1 MCSSDLFEGKLATT
15 EKNILLYEWSNYIN
29 SSVLIWTILT
39 LYYLW
44 RGLSYF
50 DIALVQSVGAIATA
64 VLEIPTG
71 WISDRCGHHIVLK
84 IASFSRLVAIVT
96 LTFANSFLLMVA
108 SELFFSL
115 ASASQSGAG
124 SAFLFEATNANSG
137 MDRKNGAY
145 ALILSKMTGTQS
157 IIRITVRLIAPVL
170 FSINPLIPFV
180 ISIFVYFLGL
190 LVTLEFKENDVSPNR
205 RNNCLPEEDGFIR
218 TRTSKL
224 NLKENVQTFFQEL
237 IKIVKTNIFI
247 SLCTVSAISLIL
259 VSNYS
264 QFIAPNLTSM
274 GFDIKFL
281 GIVTAAASLGEFF
294 GSRLTAKIVKTLKNS
309 YKKSAEDIIAFSGN
323 VEFLVILAILSV
335 IAILMLCAGLIPS
348 IYVCIFTYVAINLF
362 STTLSILINN
372 QMNLIAEEN
381 NRATLLSVSNQIEE
395 IASVVSD
402 PLIGIALDFSGFG
415 TTYVGLG
422 CITLVV
428 IALIFTIHYR
438 KYR

>member
-1 MCSSDLFEGKLATT
+1 MFEGKLETA
-15 EKNILLYEWSNYIN
+15 EKNILFYKWSNYIN

-71 WISDRCGHHIVLK
+71 WISDRHGHHIVLK
-84 IASFSRLVAIVT
+84 IASFSRLAAIVT
-96 LTFANSFLLMVA
+96 LTFANSFLLMVV

-124 SAFLFEATNANSG
+124 SAFLFEATNTNSG

-180 ISIFVYFLGL
+180 ISIFIYFLGL

-205 RNNCLPEEDGFIR
+205 RDNCLPEEDEFIS
-218 TRTSKL
+218 TRASKL
-224 NLKENVQTFFQEL
+224 NLKETVQTFFQEL
-237 IKIVKTNIFI
+237 IKIVKTNTFI
-247 SLCTVSAISLIL
+247 SLCIVSAISLIL

-294 GSRLTAKIVKTLKNS
+294 GSRLTAKIVRTFKDS
-309 YKKSAEDIIAFSGN
+309 HKKFAEDSIAFSGN
-323 VEFLVILAILSV
+323 VEFLVILGALSV
-335 IAILMLCAGLIPS
+335 IAVLMLCAGLVPS

>member
-1 MCSSDLFEGKLATT
+1 MFEGKLATT

-96 LTFANSFLLMVA
+96 LTFANSFLLMVV

-124 SAFLFEATNANSG
+124 SAFLFEATSANSG

-180 ISIFVYFLGL
+180 ISIFIYFLGL

-205 RNNCLPEEDGFIR
+205 RNNCLPEEDKFIR
-218 TRTSKL
+218 TRASKL
-224 NLKENVQTFFQEL
+224 NLKEAVQTFFQEL
-237 IKIVKTNIFI
+237 IKIVKTNTFI
-247 SLCTVSAISLIL
+247 SLCIVSAISLIL

-294 GSRLTAKIVKTLKNS
+294 GSRLTAKIVRTFKDS
-309 YKKSAEDIIAFSGN
+309 HKKSAEDSIAFSGN
-323 VEFLVILAILSV
+323 VEFLVILGVLSV
-335 IAILMLCAGLIPS
+335 IAILMLCAGLVPS

-395 IASVVSD
+395 IASVASD
-402 PLIGIALDFSGFG
+402 PLIGIALDLSGFG
-415 TTYVGLG
+415 TTYIGLG

>member
-1 MCSSDLFEGKLATT
+1 MFERKLETA
-15 EKNILLYEWSNYIN
+15 EKNILFYKWSNYIN

-71 WISDRCGHHIVLK
+71 WISDRHGHHIVLK

-96 LTFANSFLLMVA
+96 LTFANSFLLMVV

-124 SAFLFEATNANSG
+124 SAFLFEATNTNSG

-157 IIRITVRLIAPVL
+157 IIRITVL

-180 ISIFVYFLGL
+180 ISIFIYFLSL

-205 RNNCLPEEDGFIR
+205 RDNCLPEEDEFIS
-218 TRTSKL
+218 TRASKL
-224 NLKENVQTFFQEL
+224 NLKETVQTFFQEL
-237 IKIVKTNIFI
+237 IKIVKTNTFI
-247 SLCTVSAISLIL
+247 SLCIVSAISLIL

-294 GSRLTAKIVKTLKNS
+294 GSRLTAKIVRTFKDS
-309 YKKSAEDIIAFSGN
+309 HKKSAEDSIAFSGN
-323 VEFLVILAILSV
+323 VEFLVILCVLSV
-335 IAILMLCAGLIPS
+335 IAILMLCAGLFPS

-402 PLIGIALDFSGFG
+402 PLIGVALDLSGFG

-428 IALIFTIHYR
+428 IALIFSIHYR
-438 KYR
+438 KCR

>member
-1 MCSSDLFEGKLATT
+1 MFEGRLATT

-96 LTFANSFLLMVA
+96 LTFANSFLLMVV

-115 ASASQSGAG
+115 ANASQSGAG
-124 SAFLFEATNANSG
+124 SAFLFEATRANSR
-137 MDRKNGAY
+137 MDRKNGTY
-145 ALILSKMTGTQS
+145 ALILSKMTGAQS

-190 LVTLEFKENDVSPNR
+190 LITLEFKENDVSPNR
-205 RNNCLPEEDGFIR
+205 GSNCLPEEDGFIGN
-218 TRTSKL
+218 RTSKL

-247 SLCTVSAISLIL
+247 LLCTVSAISLIL

-294 GSRLTAKIVKTLKNS
+294 GSKLTAKIVKTLKDS
-309 YKKSAEDIIAFSGN
+309 YKKSAGGIIAFSGN

-415 TTYVGLG
+415 ITYVGLG

>member
-1 MCSSDLFEGKLATT
+1 MFEGKLATT

-115 ASASQSGAG
+115 ANASQSGAG
-124 SAFLFEATNANSG
+124 SAFLFEATSANSR
-137 MDRKNGAY
+137 MDRKNGTY
-145 ALILSKMTGTQS
+145 ALILSKMTGAQS

-190 LVTLEFKENDVSPNR
+190 LVTLEFKENEVSPNR

-224 NLKENVQTFFQEL
+224 NLKEAVQTFFQEL

-294 GSRLTAKIVKTLKNS
+294 GSKLTAKIVKTLKDS
-309 YKKSAEDIIAFSGN
+309 YKKSAGDIIAFSGN

-402 PLIGIALDFSGFG
+402 PLIGIALDLSGFG

-422 CITLVV
+422 CISLVV
-428 IALIFTIHYR
+428 IALIFIIHYR
-438 KYR
+438 KFR

>member
-1 MCSSDLFEGKLATT
+1 MFEGKLATT

-170 FSINPLIPFV
+170 FSINPLTPFV

-205 RNNCLPEEDGFIR
+205 RNNCLPEEDGFIW

-237 IKIVKTNIFI
+237 VKILKTNMFI

-294 GSRLTAKIVKTLKNS
+294 GSKLTAKIVKTLKDS

-323 VEFLVILAILSV
+323 VEFLVILAILSM

>member
-1 MCSSDLFEGKLATT
+1 MFEGKLATT

-137 MDRKNGAY
+137 TDRKNGAY

-170 FSINPLIPFV
+170 FSINPLTPFV

-309 YKKSAEDIIAFSGN
+309 YKKSVGDIITFSGN
-323 VEFLVILAILSV
+323 VEFLVILVILSV

-428 IALIFTIHYR
+428 IAFIFSIHYR

>member
-1 MCSSDLFEGKLATT
+1 MFEGKLATT

-170 FSINPLIPFV
+170 FSINPLTPFV

-294 GSRLTAKIVKTLKNS
+294 GSRLTARIVKTLKNS
-309 YKKSAEDIIAFSGN
+309 YKKSAGDIITFSGN

-348 IYVCIFTYVAINLF
+348 IFVCIFTYVAINLF
-362 STTLSILINN
+362 STTLSIFINN

>member
-1 MCSSDLFEGKLATT
+1 MFEGKLATT

-124 SAFLFEATNANSG
+124 SAFLFEATSANSR
-137 MDRKNGAY
+137 MDRKNGTY
-145 ALILSKMTGTQS
+145 ALILSKMTGAQS

-190 LVTLEFKENDVSPNR
+190 LVTLEFKENNVSPNR

-224 NLKENVQTFFQEL
+224 NLKEAVQTFFQEL

-309 YKKSAEDIIAFSGN
+309 YKKSAGDIIAFSGN
-323 VEFLVILAILSV
+323 VEFLVILVILSV

-348 IYVCIFTYVAINLF
+348 IYVCIFTYVAINFF

-402 PLIGIALDFSGFG
+402 PLIGVALDLSGFG

>member
-1 MCSSDLFEGKLATT
+1 MFEGKLATT

-170 FSINPLIPFV
+170 FSINLLTPFV

-415 TTYVGLG
+415 ITYVGLG

>member
-1 MCSSDLFEGKLATT
+1 MFEGKLATT

-96 LTFANSFLLMVA
+96 LTLANSFLLMVV

-124 SAFLFEATNANSG
+124 SAFLFEATNTNSG

-180 ISIFVYFLGL
+180 ISIFIYFLSL

-205 RNNCLPEEDGFIR
+205 RDNCLPEEDEFIS
-218 TRTSKL
+218 TRASKL
-224 NLKENVQTFFQEL
+224 NLKETVQTFFQEL
-237 IKIVKTNIFI
+237 IKIVKTNTFI
-247 SLCTVSAISLIL
+247 SLCIVSAISLIL

-294 GSRLTAKIVKTLKNS
+294 GSRLTARIVRTFKDS
-309 YKKSAEDIIAFSGN
+309 HKKSAEDSIAFSGN
-323 VEFLVILAILSV
+323 VEFLVILGVLSV
-335 IAILMLCAGLIPS
+335 IAILMLCAGLVPS

-395 IASVVSD
+395 ID
-402 PLIGIALDFSGFG
+402 
-415 TTYVGLG
+415 
-422 CITLVV
+422 
-428 IALIFTIHYR
+428 R
-438 KYR
+438 KAHV

>member
-1 MCSSDLFEGKLATT
+1 M
-15 EKNILLYEWSNYIN
+15 
-29 SSVLIWTILT
+29 
-39 LYYLW
+39 
-44 RGLSYF
+44 
-50 DIALVQSVGAIATA
+50 
-64 VLEIPTG
+64 
-71 WISDRCGHHIVLK
+71 
-84 IASFSRLVAIVT
+84 AIVT

-124 SAFLFEATNANSG
+124 SAFLFEATSANSG

-180 ISIFVYFLGL
+180 ISIFIYFLGL

-205 RNNCLPEEDGFIR
+205 RDNCLPEEDVFIR

-224 NLKENVQTFFQEL
+224 DLKESVQTFFQEL
-237 IKIVKTNIFI
+237 IKIVKTNTFI
-247 SLCTVSAISLIL
+247 SLCIVSAISLIL

-274 GFDIKFL
+274 GFEIKFL

-294 GSRLTAKIVKTLKNS
+294 GSRLTAKIVKTFKYS
-309 YKKSAEDIIAFSGN
+309 HKKSAEDSIAFSGN

>member
-1 MCSSDLFEGKLATT
+1 MFEGKLATT

-170 FSINPLIPFV
+170 FSINPLTPFV

-237 IKIVKTNIFI
+237 VKILKTNMFI

-294 GSRLTAKIVKTLKNS
+294 GSKLTAKIVKTLKDS

-323 VEFLVILAILSV
+323 VEFLVILCVLSV
-335 IAILMLCAGLIPS
+335 IAILMLCAGLFPS

-415 TTYVGLG
+415 ITYVGLG

>member
-1 MCSSDLFEGKLATT
+1 MFEGKLATT

-415 TTYVGLG
+415 ITYVGLG

>member
-1 MCSSDLFEGKLATT
+1 
-15 EKNILLYEWSNYIN
+15 
-29 SSVLIWTILT
+29 
-39 LYYLW
+39 
-44 RGLSYF
+44 
-50 DIALVQSVGAIATA
+50 
-64 VLEIPTG
+64 
-71 WISDRCGHHIVLK
+71 
-84 IASFSRLVAIVT
+84 
-96 LTFANSFLLMVA
+96 MVV

-124 SAFLFEATNANSG
+124 SAFLFEATNTNSG

-180 ISIFVYFLGL
+180 ISIFIYFLSL

-205 RNNCLPEEDGFIR
+205 RDNCLPEEDEFIS
-218 TRTSKL
+218 TRASKL
-224 NLKENVQTFFQEL
+224 NLKETVQTFFQEL
-237 IKIVKTNIFI
+237 IKIVKTNTFI
-247 SLCTVSAISLIL
+247 SLCIVSAISLIL

-294 GSRLTAKIVKTLKNS
+294 GSRLTARIVRTFKDS
-309 YKKSAEDIIAFSGN
+309 HKKSAEDSIAFSGN

-415 TTYVGLG
+415 TTYVCLG

-428 IALIFTIHYR
+428 IAFIFIIHYR

>member
-1 MCSSDLFEGKLATT
+1 MFEGKLATT

-170 FSINPLIPFV
+170 FSINPLTPFV

-205 RNNCLPEEDGFIR
+205 GSNCLPEDGFIR
-218 TRTSKL
+218 TKTSKL

-309 YKKSAEDIIAFSGN
+309 YKKSAGDIITFSGN

-402 PLIGIALDFSGFG
+402 PLIGVALDLSGFG

>member
-1 MCSSDLFEGKLATT
+1 MFEGKLATT

-170 FSINPLIPFV
+170 FSINPLTPFV

-294 GSRLTAKIVKTLKNS
+294 GSKLTAKIVKTLKDS
-309 YKKSAEDIIAFSGN
+309 YKKSAGDIIAFSGN

-428 IALIFTIHYR
+428 IALIFIIHYR
-438 KYR
+438 KFR

>member
-1 MCSSDLFEGKLATT
+1 MFEGKLATT
-15 EKNILLYEWSNYIN
+15 EKNVLLYEWSNYIN

-71 WISDRCGHHIVLK
+71 WISDRHGHHIVLK

-115 ASASQSGAG
+115 ANASQSGAG
-124 SAFLFEATNANSG
+124 SAFLFEATSANSG

-145 ALILSKMTGTQS
+145 ALILSKMTGTQA

-170 FSINPLIPFV
+170 FSINPLVPFV

-190 LVTLEFKENDVSPNR
+190 LVTLEFKENNVSPNR
-205 RNNCLPEEDGFIR
+205 GSNCLPEEDGFIR

-415 TTYVGLG
+415 ITYVGLG

>member
-1 MCSSDLFEGKLATT
+1 MFEGKLATT

-124 SAFLFEATNANSG
+124 SAFLFEATNANSR

-309 YKKSAEDIIAFSGN
+309 YKKSAGDIIAFSGN

>member
-1 MCSSDLFEGKLATT
+1 MFEGKLATT

-205 RNNCLPEEDGFIR
+205 GSNCLPEEDGFIR

-309 YKKSAEDIIAFSGN
+309 YKKSAGDIITFSGN

>member
-1 MCSSDLFEGKLATT
+1 MFEGRLATT

-96 LTFANSFLLMVA
+96 LTLANSFLLMVA

-115 ASASQSGAG
+115 ANASQSGAG
-124 SAFLFEATNANSG
+124 SAFLFEATSANFR
-137 MDRKNGAY
+137 MDGKNGIY
-145 ALILSKMTGTQS
+145 ALILSKMTGVQS

-190 LVTLEFKENDVSPNR
+190 LVTLEFKENSVSPNR

-281 GIVTAAASLGEFF
+281 GIVAAAASLGEFF
-294 GSRLTAKIVKTLKNS
+294 GSRLTAKIVKTLKDS
-309 YKKSAEDIIAFSGN
+309 YKKSAGDIISFSGN

-335 IAILMLCAGLIPS
+335 IAILMLCAGLISS

-402 PLIGIALDFSGFG
+402 PLIGVALDLSGFG

-428 IALIFTIHYR
+428 IAFIFSIHYR

>member
-1 MCSSDLFEGKLATT
+1 MFEGKLATT

-108 SELFFSL
+108 
-115 ASASQSGAG
+115 
-124 SAFLFEATNANSG
+124 
-137 MDRKNGAY
+137 Y

-170 FSINPLIPFV
+170 FSINPLTPFV

-415 TTYVGLG
+415 ITYVGLG

>member
-1 MCSSDLFEGKLATT
+1 MFEGKLATT

-115 ASASQSGAG
+115 ANASQSGAG
-124 SAFLFEATNANSG
+124 SAFLFEATSANSR
-137 MDRKNGAY
+137 MDRKNGTY
-145 ALILSKMTGTQS
+145 ALILSKMAGAQS

-224 NLKENVQTFFQEL
+224 NLKEAVQTFFQEL

-294 GSRLTAKIVKTLKNS
+294 GSKLTAKIVKTLKDS
-309 YKKSAEDIIAFSGN
+309 YKKSAGDIIAFSGN

>member
-1 MCSSDLFEGKLATT
+1 MFEGKLATT

-137 MDRKNGAY
+137 TDRKNGAY

-190 LVTLEFKENDVSPNR
+190 LVTLEFKENNVSPNR
-205 RNNCLPEEDGFIR
+205 GSNCLPEEDGFIR

-237 IKIVKTNIFI
+237 VKILKTNMFI

-294 GSRLTAKIVKTLKNS
+294 GSKLTAKIVKTLKDS

-323 VEFLVILAILSV
+323 VEFLVILAILSM

>member
-1 MCSSDLFEGKLATT
+1 MFEGKLATT

-170 FSINPLIPFV
+170 FSINPLTPFV

-205 RNNCLPEEDGFIR
+205 RNNCLPEEDVFIR

-224 NLKENVQTFFQEL
+224 DLKESVQTFFQEL
-237 IKIVKTNIFI
+237 IKIVKTNTFI
-247 SLCTVSAISLIL
+247 SLCIVSAISLIL

-294 GSRLTAKIVKTLKNS
+294 GSRLTAKIVKTLKDS
-309 YKKSAEDIIAFSGN
+309 YKKSAGDIIAFSGN

-395 IASVVSD
+395 IASVASD

-415 TTYVGLG
+415 ITYVGLG

>member
-1 MCSSDLFEGKLATT
+1 MFEGKLATT

-124 SAFLFEATNANSG
+124 SAFLFEATSANSG

-180 ISIFVYFLGL
+180 ISIFIYFLGL

-205 RNNCLPEEDGFIR
+205 RDNCLPEEDGFIR

-309 YKKSAEDIIAFSGN
+309 YKKSVGDIITFSGN

>member
-1 MCSSDLFEGKLATT
+1 MFELEEMKIQ
-15 EKNILLYEWSNYIN
+15 EKNIFLYKWSNYIN

-170 FSINPLIPFV
+170 FSINPLTPFV

-205 RNNCLPEEDGFIR
+205 GSNCLPEDGFIR
-218 TRTSKL
+218 TKTSKL

-294 GSRLTAKIVKTLKNS
+294 GSRLTAKIVKTLKNF
-309 YKKSAEDIIAFSGN
+309 YKKSAGDIIAFSGN

-415 TTYVGLG
+415 ITYVGLG

>member
-1 MCSSDLFEGKLATT
+1 MFEGKLATT

-170 FSINPLIPFV
+170 FSINPLTPFV

-274 GFDIKFL
+274 GFEIKFL

-294 GSRLTAKIVKTLKNS
+294 GSRLTAKIVKTFKYS
-309 YKKSAEDIIAFSGN
+309 HKKSAEDSIAFSGN
-323 VEFLVILAILSV
+323 VEFLVILGSLSV

>member
-1 MCSSDLFEGKLATT
+1 MFEGKLATT
-15 EKNILLYEWSNYIN
+15 EKNILLYECSNYIN

-96 LTFANSFLLMVA
+96 LTFANSFLLMVV

-124 SAFLFEATNANSG
+124 SAFLFEATSANSR
-137 MDRKNGAY
+137 MDRKNGTY

-190 LVTLEFKENDVSPNR
+190 LVTLEFKENDVSTNG
-205 RNNCLPEEDGFIR
+205 RNKCPSEKDGFIGIK
-218 TRTSKL
+218 TSKL

-294 GSRLTAKIVKTLKNS
+294 GSKLTAKIVKTLKDS
-309 YKKSAEDIIAFSGN
+309 YKKSAGDIIAFSGKI
-323 VEFLVILAILSV
+323 EFLVILAILSV

-402 PLIGIALDFSGFG
+402 PLIGVALDLSGFG

>member
-1 MCSSDLFEGKLATT
+1 MFERKLETA
-15 EKNILLYEWSNYIN
+15 EKNILFYKWSNYIN

-44 RGLSYF
+44 RGLNYF

-71 WISDRCGHHIVLK
+71 WISDRHGHHIVLK

-96 LTFANSFLLMVA
+96 LTFANSFLLMVV

-124 SAFLFEATNANSG
+124 SAFLFEATNTNSG

-180 ISIFVYFLGL
+180 ISIFIYFLSL

-205 RNNCLPEEDGFIR
+205 RDNCLPEEDEFIS
-218 TRTSKL
+218 TRASKL
-224 NLKENVQTFFQEL
+224 NLKETVQTFFQEL
-237 IKIVKTNIFI
+237 IKIVKTNTFI
-247 SLCTVSAISLIL
+247 SLCIVSAISLIL

-294 GSRLTAKIVKTLKNS
+294 GSRLTAKIVRTFKDS
-309 YKKSAEDIIAFSGN
+309 HKKSAEDSIAFSGN
-323 VEFLVILAILSV
+323 VEFLVILCVLSV
-335 IAILMLCAGLIPS
+335 IAILMLCAGLFPS

-402 PLIGIALDFSGFG
+402 PLIGVALDLSGFG

-428 IALIFTIHYR
+428 IAFIFIIHYR

>member
-1 MCSSDLFEGKLATT
+1 MFEGKLATT

-170 FSINPLIPFV
+170 FSINPLTPFV

-309 YKKSAEDIIAFSGN
+309 YKKSAGDIITFSGN
-323 VEFLVILAILSV
+323 VEFLVILTILSV
-335 IAILMLCAGLIPS
+335 IAILMLCAGIIPS
-348 IYVCIFTYVAINLF
+348 IYVCIFTYVSINLF

>member
-1 MCSSDLFEGKLATT
+1 MFEGKLETA
-15 EKNILLYEWSNYIN
+15 EKNILFYKWSNYIN

-71 WISDRCGHHIVLK
+71 WISDRHGHHIVLK

-124 SAFLFEATNANSG
+124 SAFLFEATNTNSG

-180 ISIFVYFLGL
+180 ISIFIYFLGL

-205 RNNCLPEEDGFIR
+205 RDNYLPEEDEFIS
-218 TRTSKL
+218 TRASKL
-224 NLKENVQTFFQEL
+224 NLKEAVQTFFQEL

-415 TTYVGLG
+415 ITYVGLG

>member
-1 MCSSDLFEGKLATT
+1 MFEGKLATT

-170 FSINPLIPFV
+170 FSINPLTPFV

-237 IKIVKTNIFI
+237 VKILKTNMFI

-309 YKKSAEDIIAFSGN
+309 YKKSAGVIIAFSEN
-323 VEFLVILAILSV
+323 AEFLVILGVLSM

>member
-1 MCSSDLFEGKLATT
+1 MFEGKLATT

-84 IASFSRLVAIVT
+84 IASFSRLMAIVT
-96 LTFANSFLLMVA
+96 LTFANSVLLMVA

-115 ASASQSGAG
+115 ANASQSGAG
-124 SAFLFEATNANSG
+124 SAFLFEATSANSR

-170 FSINPLIPFV
+170 FSINPLTPFV

-372 QMNLIAEEN
+372 QMNLIADEN

-402 PLIGIALDFSGFG
+402 PLIGVALDLSGFG

>member
-1 MCSSDLFEGKLATT
+1 MFEGKLATT

-71 WISDRCGHHIVLK
+71 WISDRHGHHIVLK

-309 YKKSAEDIIAFSGN
+309 YKKSAGDIIAFSGN
-323 VEFLVILAILSV
+323 VEFLVILTILSV

>member
-1 MCSSDLFEGKLATT
+1 MFEGKVETA
-15 EKNILLYEWSNYIN
+15 EKNILFYKWSNYIN

-71 WISDRCGHHIVLK
+71 WISDRHGHHIVLK

-96 LTFANSFLLMVA
+96 LTFANGFLLMVA

-205 RNNCLPEEDGFIR
+205 RDNCLPEEDVFIR

-224 NLKENVQTFFQEL
+224 DLKESVQTFFQEL
-237 IKIVKTNIFI
+237 IKIVKTNTFI
-247 SLCTVSAISLIL
+247 SLCIVSAISLIL

-294 GSRLTAKIVKTLKNS
+294 GSRLTAKIVKTLKDS
-309 YKKSAEDIIAFSGN
+309 YKKSAGDIIAFSGN

-415 TTYVGLG
+415 TTYIGLG

-428 IALIFTIHYR
+428 IAFIFSIHYR

>member
-1 MCSSDLFEGKLATT
+1 MFERKLETA
-15 EKNILLYEWSNYIN
+15 EKNILFYKWSNYIN

-71 WISDRCGHHIVLK
+71 WISDRHGHHIVLK

-96 LTFANSFLLMVA
+96 LTLANSFLLMVV

-124 SAFLFEATNANSG
+124 SAFLFEATNTNSG

-180 ISIFVYFLGL
+180 ISIFIYFLSL

-205 RNNCLPEEDGFIR
+205 RDNCLPEEDEFIS
-218 TRTSKL
+218 TRASKL
-224 NLKENVQTFFQEL
+224 NLKETVQTFFQEL
-237 IKIVKTNIFI
+237 IKIVKTNTFI
-247 SLCTVSAISLIL
+247 SLCIVSAISLIL

-294 GSRLTAKIVKTLKNS
+294 GSRLTARIVRTFKDS
-309 YKKSAEDIIAFSGN
+309 HKKSAEDSIAFSGN
-323 VEFLVILAILSV
+323 VEFLVILGVLSV
-335 IAILMLCAGLIPS
+335 IAILMLCAGLVPS

-428 IALIFTIHYR
+428 IAFIFSIHYR

>member
-1 MCSSDLFEGKLATT
+1 MFEGKLATT

-170 FSINPLIPFV
+170 FSINPLTPFV

-281 GIVTAAASLGEFF
+281 GIVTAAARLGEFF

-415 TTYVGLG
+415 ITYVGLG

>member
-1 MCSSDLFEGKLATT
+1 MFERKLETA
-15 EKNILLYEWSNYIN
+15 EKNILFYKWSNYIN

-71 WISDRCGHHIVLK
+71 WISDRHGHHIVLK

-124 SAFLFEATNANSG
+124 SAFLFEATNTNSG

-180 ISIFVYFLGL
+180 ISIFIYFLGL

-205 RNNCLPEEDGFIR
+205 RDNYLPEEDEFIS
-218 TRTSKL
+218 TRASKL
-224 NLKENVQTFFQEL
+224 NLKEAVQTFFQEL
-237 IKIVKTNIFI
+237 IKIVKTNTFI
-247 SLCTVSAISLIL
+247 SLCIVSAISLIL

-294 GSRLTAKIVKTLKNS
+294 GSRLTAKIVRTFKDS
-309 YKKSAEDIIAFSGN
+309 HKKSTEDSIAFSGN
-323 VEFLVILAILSV
+323 VEFLVILGVLSV
-335 IAILMLCAGLIPS
+335 IAILMLCAGLVPS

-395 IASVVSD
+395 IASVASD
-402 PLIGIALDFSGFG
+402 PLIGIALDLSGFG
-415 TTYVGLG
+415 TTYIGLG

-428 IALIFTIHYR
+428 IAVIFSIHYR